1 MQPLIELRHITKTV
15 VQWNHVKKNI
25 LDDITFCMYPGE
37 IVGVVGRSGAGKST
51 LAHAIA
57 HLTGVTQ
64 GEMYVQGQHMTGLQG
79 KALRPLYQ
87 QIQMIFQSPQESFDP
102 RHTLGYSIA
111 ESLRNQGVKK
121 QEREQRVQQVL
132 QQCGLD
138 VGMAWKYPHEV
149 SGGQCQRAAIARAL
163 IVSPAVLLCDEATSA
178 LDTITQQ
185 RLIALLQQL
194 NASQG
199 MACLFICHNLALA
212 QQFCQR
218 LLIMHEGKIVED
230 GKTEDV
236 LRHPKSVYTKELL
249 QAVL

>member
-1 MQPLIELRHITKTV
+1 MQPIIELRHITKTI
-15 VQWNHVKKNI
+15 VQQDNTPKNI
-25 LDDITFCMYPGE
+25 IDDVTFCMYPQE
-37 IVGVVGRSGAGKST
+37 IVGIVGRSGAGKST
-51 LAHAIA
+51 LAHVIA
-57 HLTGVTQ
+57 RLTDVTA
-64 GEMYVQGQHMTGLQG
+64 GELYVQGQPVTHLQG
-79 KALRPLYQ
+79 KALRSLYQ
-87 QIQMIFQSPQESFDP
+87 QIQMVFQSPQESFDP

>member
-1 MQPLIELRHITKTV
+1 MQPIIELRHITKTI
-15 VQWNHVKKNI
+15 VQQDNTPKNI
-25 LDDITFCMYPGE
+25 IDDVTFCMYPQE
-37 IVGVVGRSGAGKST
+37 IVGIVGRSGAGKST
-51 LAHAIA
+51 LAHVIA
-57 HLTGVTQ
+57 RLTDVTA
-64 GEMYVQGQHMTGLQG
+64 GELYVQGQPVTHLQG

-87 QIQMIFQSPQESFDP
+87 QIQMVFQSPQESFDP

-121 QEREQRVQQVL
+121 REREQRVQQVL

-138 VGMAWKYPHEV
+138 AGIAWKYPHEV

>member
-1 MQPLIELRHITKTV
+1 MQPIIELRHITKTI
-15 VQWNHVKKNI
+15 VQQDNTPKNI
-25 LDDITFCMYPGE
+25 IDDVIFCMYPQE
-37 IVGVVGRSGAGKST
+37 IVGIVGRSGAGKST
-51 LAHAIA
+51 LAHVIA
-57 HLTGVTQ
+57 RLTDVTA
-64 GEMYVQGQHMTGLQG
+64 GELYVQGQPVTHLQG

-87 QIQMIFQSPQESFDP
+87 QIQMVFQSPQESFDP

>member
-87 QIQMIFQSPQESFDP
+87 QIQMVFQSPQESFDP

>member
-1 MQPLIELRHITKTV
+1 MV
-15 VQWNHVKKNI
+15 
-25 LDDITFCMYPGE
+25 
-37 IVGVVGRSGAGKST
+37 
-51 LAHAIA
+51 
-57 HLTGVTQ
+57 
-64 GEMYVQGQHMTGLQG
+64 
-79 KALRPLYQ
+79 
-87 QIQMIFQSPQESFDP
+87 FQSPQESFDP

>member
-87 QIQMIFQSPQESFDP
+87 QIQMVFQSPQESFDP
-102 RHTLGYSIA
+102 RRTLGYSIG
-111 ESLRNQGVKK
+111 ESLRNQGIHK
-121 QEREQRVQQVL
+121 QERQQRVQQVL

-236 LRHPKSVYTKELL
+236 LRHPKNVYTKELL

>member
-1 MQPLIELRHITKTV
+1 MQPIIELRHITKTI
-15 VQWNHVKKNI
+15 VQQDNTPKNI
-25 LDDITFCMYPGE
+25 IDDVTFCMYPQE
-37 IVGVVGRSGAGKST
+37 IVGIVGRSGAGKST
-51 LAHAIA
+51 LAHVIA
-57 HLTGVTQ
+57 RLTDVTD
-64 GEMYVQGQHMTGLQG
+64 GELYVQGQPVTHLQG

-87 QIQMIFQSPQESFDP
+87 QIQMVFQSPQESFDP
-102 RHTLGYSIA
+102 HHTLGYSIA

-138 VGMAWKYPHEV
+138 VGIAWKYPHEV

-236 LRHPKSVYTKELL
+236 LRHPKSIYTKELL

>member
-1 MQPLIELRHITKTV
+1 MR
-15 VQWNHVKKNI
+15 
-25 LDDITFCMYPGE
+25 
-37 IVGVVGRSGAGKST
+37 
-51 LAHAIA
+51 
-57 HLTGVTQ
+57 
-64 GEMYVQGQHMTGLQG
+64 
-79 KALRPLYQ
+79 
-87 QIQMIFQSPQESFDP
+87 
-102 RHTLGYSIA
+102 
-111 ESLRNQGVKK
+111 
-121 QEREQRVQQVL
+121 
-132 QQCGLD
+132 
-138 VGMAWKYPHEV
+138 KYPHEV

-212 QQFCQR
+212 QQICQR

>member
-1 MQPLIELRHITKTV
+1 MQPLIELRHITKTI
-15 VQWNHVKKNI
+15 VQGNHRPKHI
-25 LDDITFCMYPGE
+25 LNDVTCCVYPGE

-51 LAHAIA
+51 LAHAIVR
-57 HLTGVTQ
+57 LTDVTE
-64 GEMYVQGQHMTGLQG
+64 GELYVQHHNITCLKG
-79 KALRPLYQ
+79 KALQSVYQ
-87 QIQMIFQSPQESFDP
+87 QIQMVFQAPRESFDP

-111 ESLRNQGVKK
+111 ESLRNQGIKK
-121 QEREQRVQQVL
+121 AAREQRVQQMIR
-132 QQCGLD
+132 QCGLD
-138 VGMAWKYPHEV
+138 ADILQKYPHEV

-163 IVSPAVLLCDEATSA
+163 MVSPALLICDEVTSA

-185 RLIALLQQL
+185 RIVSLLQRF

-199 MACLFICHNLALA
+199 MACLFICHNIALA

-218 LLIMHEGKIVED
+218 LLIMHEGNIVEE

-236 LRHPKSVYTKELL
+236 LRHPKSMYTQELL

>member
-1 MQPLIELRHITKTV
+1 MQPIIELRHITKTI
-15 VQWNHVKKNI
+15 VQQDNTPKNI
-25 LDDITFCMYPGE
+25 IDDVTFCMYPQE
-37 IVGVVGRSGAGKST
+37 IVGIVGRAGAGKST
-51 LAHAIA
+51 LAHVIA
-57 HLTGVTQ
+57 RLTDVTA
-64 GEMYVQGQHMTGLQG
+64 GELYVQGQPVTHLQG

-87 QIQMIFQSPQESFDP
+87 QIQMVFQSPQESFDP

>member
-1 MQPLIELRHITKTV
+1 MQPIIELRHITKTI
-15 VQWNHVKKNI
+15 VQRDRTKKNI
-25 LDDITFCMYPGE
+25 LDDATFCMYPNE
-37 IVGVVGRSGAGKST
+37 IIGIVGRSGAGKST
-51 LAHAIA
+51 LAHVIA
-57 HLTGVTQ
+57 RLTDVTA
-64 GEMYVQGQHMTGLQG
+64 GELYVQGQPVTHLQG
-79 KALRPLYQ
+79 KALQPLYQ
-87 QIQMIFQSPQESFDP
+87 QIQMVFQSPQESFDP
-102 RHTLGYSIA
+102 HHTLGYSIA
-111 ESLRNQGVKK
+111 ESLRNQSVKK
-121 QEREQRVQQVL
+121 REREQRVQQVL

-138 VGMAWKYPHEV
+138 ASIAWKYPHEV

-185 RLIALLQQL
+185 QLIALLQQL

-236 LRHPKSVYTKELL
+236 LRYPKSVYTKELL

>member
-37 IVGVVGRSGAGKST
+37 IIGVVGRSGAGKST

-87 QIQMIFQSPQESFDP
+87 QIQMVFQSPQESFDP